1 MLMGRDTSA
10 ATPIVEIAAGDL
22 AYSSIGLG
30 PAVEAAVDGSPVDS
44 DRSVDGDVV
53 IIASRVPETT
63 IGVDNCS
70 SSRRSGGGN
79 SSGSVVSARRATYRH
94 ETTTIVGRSAS
105 HYSVGVVTA

>member
-1 MLMGRDTSA
+1 MLMGRDTST

-22 AYSSIGLG
+22 AHSSIGMG
-30 PAVEAAVDGSPVDS
+30 PAVETAVDSN
-44 DRSVDGDVV
+44 RSVNGDVV

-70 SSRRSGGGN
+70 SCRRSGGGN

-105 HYSVGVVTA
+105 HYSVGVVTAT

>member
-1 MLMGRDTSA
+1 MLMGRDTST

-22 AYSSIGLG
+22 AHSTIGMG
-30 PAVEAAVDGSPVDS
+30 PAVETAIDS
-44 DRSVDGDVV
+44 DRSVNGDVV

-79 SSGSVVSARRATYRH
+79 SSGSIVSARRATYRH

-105 HYSVGVVTA
+105 LHYSIGVVTA

>member
-1 MLMGRDTSA
+1 MLMGRDTST
-10 ATPIVEIAAGDL
+10 ATPIVEIAARDL
-22 AYSSIGLG
+22 ANSSISMG
-30 PAVEAAVDGSPVDS
+30 PAVEAAVDS

-63 IGVDNCS
+63 IGVDNCR
-70 SSRRSGGGN
+70 SSRCSGGGN

-105 HYSVGVVTA
+105 DYSVGVVTA

>member
-1 MLMGRDTSA
+1 MLMGRDTST
-10 ATPIVEIAAGDL
+10 ATPIVEIAAGYL
-22 AYSSIGLG
+22 THSTIGMG
-30 PAVEAAVDGSPVDS
+30 PTVKAAIDS
-44 DRSVDGDVV
+44 NRSVDGDVV

-70 SSRRSGGGN
+70 SCRRSGGGN

-94 ETTTIVGRSAS
+94 ETTTIVSRSAS

>member
-1 MLMGRDTSA
+1 MLMGRDTST

-22 AYSSIGLG
+22 AHSSIGMG
-30 PAVEAAVDGSPVDS
+30 PAVEAAVDS

-63 IGVDNCS
+63 IGVDNCR
-70 SSRRSGGGN
+70 SSRCSSGGN

-105 HYSVGVVTA
+105 DYSVGVVTA

>member
-1 MLMGRDTSA
+1 MLMGRDTST

-22 AYSSIGLG
+22 AHSSIGMG
-30 PAVEAAVDGSPVDS
+30 PAVEAAVDS

-63 IGVDNCS
+63 IGVDNCR
-70 SSRRSGGGN
+70 SSRCSGGGN

-105 HYSVGVVTA
+105 DYSVGVVTA